1 MRCVVAGKS
10 KNKASQIDI
19 GQIWQPPERISQKNM
34 RDLDRFM
41 VTLINLSDGL
51 SLDAQITIYKDALRI
66 QPDLRFTPSY
76 NQFARKNDTA
86 ILKDI
91 IF

>member
-1 MRCVVAGKS
+1 MTGKA
-10 KNKASQIDI
+10 KNKASQLDL
-19 GQIWQPPERISQKNM
+19 GQIWQQPERISQKYM

-86 ILKDI
+86 LLKDI

>member
-1 MRCVVAGKS
+1 MTGKA
-10 KNKASQIDI
+10 KNKASQLDL
-19 GQIWQPPERISQKNM
+19 GRIWQQPERISQKYM

-86 ILKDI
+86 LLKDI

>member
-1 MRCVVAGKS
+1 MCVVTG
-10 KNKASQIDI
+10 KNKTKASPIEN
-19 GQIWQPPERISQKNM
+19 GQIWQAPERISQKHM

-51 SLDAQITIYKDALRI
+51 SLDAQISIYKDALRI

-76 NQFARKNDTA
+76 NHFARQNDVA
-86 ILKDI
+86 LLKDI
-91 IF
+91 LL

>member
-1 MRCVVAGKS
+1 MSEKA
-10 KNKASQIDI
+10 KNKVSQLDI
-19 GQIWQPPERISQKNM
+19 GQIWHPPERISQRHM

-76 NQFARKNDTA
+76 NQFARRNDTA
-86 ILKDI
+86 LLKDI